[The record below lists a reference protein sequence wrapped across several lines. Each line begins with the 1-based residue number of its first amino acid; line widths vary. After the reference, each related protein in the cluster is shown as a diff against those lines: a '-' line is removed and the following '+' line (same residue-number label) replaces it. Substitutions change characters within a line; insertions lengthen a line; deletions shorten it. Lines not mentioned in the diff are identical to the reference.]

1 MTRRLATVIV
11 SVVIATLLLAGA
23 GTLLLSAA
31 RARTTTVNE
40 LRTQAEQMAANI
52 SEVLDIDESL
62 AAAEQAKQLRNRLRL
77 LAAMRQVVELDD
89 VSVLIVPP
97 GGQIQGDLPT
107 SLSIDDIQLEVLAT
121 GQSTA
126 SNRGKLAYAAAP
138 AAGPNG
144 RQYIVVVTRRI
155 DPGLG
160 PSFRLF
166 VWASG
171 ATILL
176 ALGAAYLLGRRLGKP
191 IREASAATQQIAAGR
206 LGTRLSE
213 PPATQHDELAE
224 LARSINGMA
233 AALER
238 SRGLEQ
244 QFLLSVS
251 HDLRTPL
258 TSIRG
263 YAEAI
268 SDGNADPQ
276 RAASVIRSESAR
288 LERLVADLLDL
299 AKLQSKAFNFHLQPV
314 DLSAA
319 AHTVTDAA
327 AGSQSGITFQPV
339 TSGPLMV
346 SADPDRLAQA
356 LANLVENS
364 GRYARRVVIVSA
376 RAEGEWAVVTVD
388 DDGPG
393 IAPDDLPHVFERL
406 YVSRHQPARNES
418 PSGLGLAIVRELVT
432 AMGGEVVA
440 GAAPAGGARMS
451 IRLPLHQGDI
461 SPGDSARQARL

>member
-40 LRTQAEQMAANI
+40 LRSQAEQMAANI
-52 SEVLDIDESL
+52 GEVLDIDESL
-62 AAAEQAKQLRNRLRL
+62 AATEQAKQLRNRLRL
-77 LAAMRQVVELDD
+77 LATMRQIVEFDD
-89 VSVLIVPP
+89 ISVLIVQRS
-97 GGQIQGDLPT
+97 GAIEGDLPT
-107 SLSIDDIQLEVLAT
+107 SLSIDDIQLDVLAQ

-126 SNRGKLAYAAAP
+126 SNRGKLAFAAAP
-138 AAGPNG
+138 ADGPGG
-144 RQYIVVVTRRI
+144 RQYVVVMTRRI
-155 DPGLG
+155 DAGLG

-176 ALGAAYLLGRRLGKP
+176 AFGAAYILGRRLSRP
-191 IREASAATQQIAAGR
+191 IREASAVTQQIAAGH
-206 LGTRLSE
+206 LGTRLTE
-213 PPATQHDELAE
+213 PSAHHHDELAE
-224 LARSINGMA
+224 LSRNVNGMA

-238 SRGLEQ
+238 SRSLEQ

-268 SDGNADPQ
+268 HDGNVEPR
-276 RAASVIRSESAR
+276 RAASVIRTESAR
-288 LERLVADLLDL
+288 LERLVADLLNL
-299 AKLQSKAFNFHLQPV
+299 ATLRSKAFTFHLQPV

-327 AGSQSGITFQPV
+327 AGSQPGIAFQPV
-339 TSGPLMV
+339 TSGPLMA

-376 RAEGEWAVVTVD
+376 RADGDWAMVTVD

-393 IAPDDLPHVFERL
+393 ISPEDLPHVFERL
-406 YVSRHQPARNES
+406 YVSRHQPERNES
-418 PSGLGLAIVRELVT
+418 SSGLGLAIVHELVT
-432 AMGGEVVA
+432 AMGGDVIA
-440 GAAPAGGARMS
+440 GASPAGARMS
-451 IRLPLHQGDI
+451 IRLPLHRGDT
-461 SPGDSARQARL
+461 SPGKSAQ

>member
-11 SVVIATLLLAGA
+11 GVVVATLLLAGA

-31 RARTTTVNE
+31 RARTTTVKE
-40 LRTQAEQMAANI
+40 LREQAEQMAGNI
-52 SEVLDIDESL
+52 GEVLDIDESL
-62 AAAEQAKQLRNRLRL
+62 TVAEQAKQLKNRLRL

-89 VSVLIVPP
+89 ITVLILQRN
-97 GGQIQGDLPT
+97 GQIQGELPAA
-107 SLSIDDIQLEVLAT
+107 LSMDDIQLDVLAT

-126 SNRGKLAYAAAP
+126 DNQGKLAYAAAP
-138 AAGPNG
+138 AAGPAG

-155 DPGLG
+155 EAGLG

-176 ALGAAYLLGRRLGKP
+176 AFGAAYFLGRRLSKP
-191 IREASAATQQIAAGR
+191 IREASAATQQIAAGH
-206 LGTRLSE
+206 LSTRLVE
-213 PPATQHDELAE
+213 PPATHHDELAE
-224 LARSINGMA
+224 LSRNVNGMA
-233 AALER
+233 EALER
-238 SRGLEQ
+238 SRSLEQ

-268 SDGNADPQ
+268 TDGNVEPQ
-276 RAASVIRSESAR
+276 RAAAVIRTESAR

-299 AKLQSKAFNFHLQPV
+299 AKLQARSFTFHLQSV

-327 AGSQSGITFQPV
+327 SGSQPGIAFHPV

-356 LANLVENS
+356 LANLVENA
-364 GRYARRVVIVSA
+364 GKYARSSVMVST
-376 RAEGEWAVVTVD
+376 RAENGWAVVTVD

-393 IAPDDLPHVFERL
+393 IAAHDQPHVFERL
-406 YVSRHQPARNES
+406 YVARHAPERRENS
-418 PSGLGLAIVRELVT
+418 SGLGLAIVRELLA
-432 AMGGEVVA
+432 AMGGDVA
-440 GAAPAGGARMS
+440 AGSAPNGGARLS
-451 IRLPLHQGDI
+451 VRLPLVG
-461 SPGDSARQARL
+461 

>member
-31 RARTTTVNE
+31 RARTTTVSE
-40 LRTQAEQMAANI
+40 LRAQAEQMASNI
-52 SEVLDIDESL
+52 GEVLDVDESL
-62 AAAEQAKQLRNRLRL
+62 TAVEQARQLKNRLRL
-77 LAAMRQVVELDD
+77 LATLRQVVELDD
-89 VSVLIVPP
+89 ISVLSVQRN
-97 GGQIQGDLPT
+97 GQIQGDVPT

-126 SNRGKLAYAAAP
+126 DNRGKLAYAAAP
-138 AAGPNG
+138 AAGPAG

-155 DPGLG
+155 DAGLG

-176 ALGAAYLLGRRLGKP
+176 AFGAAVLLGRRLSKP
-191 IREASAATQQIAAGR
+191 IREASAATQQIAAGH
-206 LGTRLSE
+206 LGTRLVE
-213 PPATQHDELAE
+213 PPAHHHDELAE
-224 LARSINGMA
+224 LSRNVNGMA

-238 SRGLEQ
+238 SRTLEQ

-268 SDGNADPQ
+268 DDGNVDPK
-276 RAASVIRSESAR
+276 RAATVIRAESAR

-299 AKLQSKAFNFHLQPV
+299 AKLRARAFTFAIGPV

-319 AHTVTDAA
+319 VHTATDGA
-327 AGSQSGITFQPV
+327 AGSIPSITFHPV
-339 TSGPLMV
+339 TSGPLTV
-346 SADPDRLAQA
+346 RADPDRLAQV
-356 LANLVENS
+356 LANLVENA
-364 GRYARRVVIVSA
+364 GKYARSAVLVSA
-376 RAEGEWAVVTVD
+376 RAEGGWAVVTVD

-393 IAPDDLPHVFERL
+393 IAPHDLPHVFERL
-406 YVSRHQPARNES
+406 YVARDRPERSENS
-418 PSGLGLAIVRELVT
+418 SGLGLAIVRELVVG
-432 AMGGEVVA
+432 MGGEVAA
-440 GAAPAGGARMS
+440 GPAPEGGARLTC
-451 IRLPLHQGDI
+451 RLPLG
-461 SPGDSARQARL
+461 S